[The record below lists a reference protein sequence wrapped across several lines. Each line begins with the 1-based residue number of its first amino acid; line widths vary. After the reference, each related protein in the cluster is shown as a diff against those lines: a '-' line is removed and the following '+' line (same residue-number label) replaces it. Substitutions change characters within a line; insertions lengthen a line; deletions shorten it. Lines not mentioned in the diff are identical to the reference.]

1 VVASRTP
8 SVAGLAGLR
17 RGGTVTELLFLYECA
32 TLEPTQLR
40 PIAER
45 IGLTVQAV
53 SHAYRELRR
62 RGLVTL
68 EDGRYRPTVE
78 GVAWLH
84 ETLGRLADDLGRRI
98 ERVHVI
104 RSTRALALE
113 DLPAGAAVS
122 LELRH
127 GLLSARPGGSGASRG
142 HVSKAGR
149 KGSLV
154 EVTDLEGIVPLAP
167 APISVRTI
175 TPEDLAHPRL
185 APSVRRSV
193 PADPLALVCAEG
205 LEAYHVLS
213 GAVSRPVLRFA
224 AGTACLEA
232 SRLGVPSYVL
242 VLESDLPRLLS
253 QFGGP
258 SPPPIEVAP
267 ISGTDGSRLRPH
279 GTGGGRERAARARSS
294 SAGLATST
302 APPVRS
308 SPSSAR
314 ARPPV

>member
-1 VVASRTP
+1 VVAARPRAVT
-8 SVAGLAGLR
+8 GLSGLR

-62 RGLVTL
+62 RGLVTMQ
-68 EDGRYRPTVE
+68 DGRYRPTVE

-84 ETLGRLADDLGRRI
+84 ETLGRLADDLGKRI

-104 RSTRALALE
+104 RSTRALALD
-113 DLPAGAAVS
+113 DLPAGATVS

-127 GLLSARPGGSGASRG
+127 GLLSARSGGGGPSRG
-142 HVSKAGR
+142 RVAKGGR
-149 KGSLV
+149 KGALV
-154 EVTDLEGIVPLAP
+154 EVADLEGIVPLVP
-167 APISVRTI
+167 APIAVRTF
-175 TPEDLAHPRL
+175 TPDDLADPRL
-185 APSVRRSV
+185 AAAVRRGV
-193 PADPLALVCAEG
+193 PADPLALVGAEG

-213 GAVSRPVLRFA
+213 RAVSRPVLRFA

-253 QFGGP
+253 EFSGP
-258 SPPPIEVAP
+258 SPPPLEVAP
-267 ISGTDGSRLRPH
+267 VSVPEA
-279 GTGGGRERAARARSS
+279 GRRRAH
-294 SAGLATST
+294 
-302 APPVRS
+302 
-308 SPSSAR
+308 
-314 ARPPV
+314 